1 MFLWSETHLWK
12 WNLFVNG
19 TFMLWWKRL
28 TVLCSQSLEVKPNAS
43 KTILSA
49 QTKVIEHPLTGI
61 WALMCVWPLIYVWED
76 WNWKFTS
83 RGCKSYSR
91 CVVLVFSPLVRAS
104 QTESRG
110 LKCAASGQKA
120 FQYVS
125 PSLTSKR
132 VCTLLLLVDYCHAF
146 LEGGIVEKEK
156 KNICHPHLHPIQTH
170 TPSFHMS
177 KGAILSYCNSAVR
190 YISALCV
197 HAWSNQCVCLLWH
210 VYICCTSA
218 NFLSTFFLFNG

>member
-1 MFLWSETHLWK
+1 MELSCYGGKDLQCYAVSHLK
-12 WNLFVNG
+12 WNQMRQRQFCQLRQKLLN
-19 TFMLWWKRL
+19 
-28 TVLCSQSLEVKPNAS
+28 
-43 KTILSA
+43 ILSR
-49 QTKVIEHPLTGI
+49 VSEHWCACGLLFMFERTGI
-61 WALMCVWPLIYVWED
+61 ESLLSVDV
-76 WNWKFTS
+76 
-83 RGCKSYSR
+83 KSYSR

-146 LEGGIVEKEK
+146 LKGGIVEKEK
-156 KNICHPHLHPIQTH
+156 KNVCHPHLHPIQTH

-218 NFLSTFFLFNG
+218 NFLSTFFLFNS